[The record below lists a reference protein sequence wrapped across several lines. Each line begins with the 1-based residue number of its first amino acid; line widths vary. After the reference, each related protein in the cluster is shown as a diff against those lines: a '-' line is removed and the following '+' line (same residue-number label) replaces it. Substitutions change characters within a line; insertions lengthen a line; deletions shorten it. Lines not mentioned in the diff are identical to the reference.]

1 MGLGCELPLWVELV
15 AAGNLM
21 SDSEIGGTSKLQVFL
36 CASTWVVLLQCTAWV
51 VLLLLCVAAALSTSG
66 GQQLRSA
73 LSCLVDVWC
82 SCGRVSWA
90 VQLLDR
96 VFL

>member
-21 SDSEIGGTSKLQVFL
+21 SDSEIGGSKLQAFL

-73 LSCLVDVWC
+73 SSRLVDVWC
-82 SCGRVSWA
+82 SCGPVSWA
-90 VQLLDR
+90 VQLLYR